1 MKRIIAMALMLL
13 ASIGMMAQAIKVT
26 GSVKTETSEPLAGV
40 AVTIKGTTTGTTS
53 GTDGTYSIDVKK
65 GATLVFSFLGMIEKE
80 AVVKGNHLDIVMSAD
95 SYWMDEAVAIG
106 YGSAKKSDLT
116 GAVSSVKP
124 QELKNSKI
132 GMASSALQGVAA
144 GVQVTSGNL
153 KPGAD
158 AAIVIRGAGSVNAGT
173 EPLYIVDGMPVSGLQ
188 DISTADVESIE
199 ILKDASSASIYGSRG
214 SNGVVLIT
222 TKRGES
228 GKGRITFSAMAGAQ
242 KMLNKQDM
250 MNAQQYYDLVNKSGQ
265 SYTWTTEEL
274 LLLSRGESTD
284 WQDAVTQT
292 GSFQNYNLSVSGG
305 SDKIS
310 HFLSVDWYDQ
320 KGIVKNSSFDKLTIR
335 YNVDSYIKPW
345 LRSGARF
352 NIVYS
357 NLRNINEDHDSGY
370 GTMFSAISS
379 QPTAPI
385 YASDGNYFDGFL
397 NTKANPVAMVD
408 LLDKKTKKLMAIGSV
423 YLEAE
428 PIENLVLRTE
438 NAVNYT
444 TFRVNQYED
453 GRMGQHYAKDGY
465 ASVMASLTNY
475 MQTENT
481 VTYKLEADKHKF
493 SVMGGFSASRS
504 AYEDATAVSKD
515 LNAITRYN
523 NLNAAKNHGPNSSWA
538 SASTLV
544 SFFGR
549 LTYNFNE
556 RYLATVTMRGDGS
569 SRFAPG
575 HQWGFFP
582 SAAFAWRISEEKFLK
597 NARNVNNLKLRLSV
611 GRLGNQNIGDY
622 MFAALVSEGGYF
634 NDYVFG
640 GEKATG
646 AVYSSISNPNLT
658 WEKANSFDAG
668 LDFGFFKGRLS
679 GTVEGYYKRTSDLL
693 WTVPLPYESGYISSL
708 TNIGK
713 LDNKGVEFS
722 LNTVNINHEKFQ
734 WTTSFNFTY
743 NHNNV
748 VELYDGKQDVGKY
761 IFVGHSLNEY
771 YTLKSDGIWQ
781 MNEAAEAAQYGCQPG
796 DRKVLD
802 QQKKGEDGY
811 GVINGDDR
819 VFCGQS
825 TPTWYGGMSNTFSF
839 AGFDLTVFVNYAGGH
854 KINNSLLRYQN
865 SYNTWG
871 NMGVDYYNNY
881 WTVDRPSNKYPA
893 PRIGSPYAN
902 GDGTDANFQKGN
914 YLRIKNVELGYT
926 LPSRITRAFGASS
939 LRLYAS
945 VQNLYTF
952 TAFTGYDVEAWDT
965 TNTYPGARAFIGGL
979 TLSF

>member
-1 MKRIIAMALMLL
+1 MKRIISMALMLL

-465 ASVMASLTNY
+465 ASVMANLTNY

-481 VTYKLEADKHKF
+481 VT
-493 SVMGGFSASRS
+493 GG
-504 AYEDATAVSKD
+504 
-515 LNAITRYN
+515 
-523 NLNAAKNHGPNSSWA
+523 
-538 SASTLV
+538 
-544 SFFGR
+544 
-549 LTYNFNE
+549 
-556 RYLATVTMRGDGS
+556 
-569 SRFAPG
+569 
-575 HQWGFFP
+575 
-582 SAAFAWRISEEKFLK
+582 
-597 NARNVNNLKLRLSV
+597 
-611 GRLGNQNIGDY
+611 
-622 MFAALVSEGGYF
+622 
-634 NDYVFG
+634 
-640 GEKATG
+640 
-646 AVYSSISNPNLT
+646 
-658 WEKANSFDAG
+658 
-668 LDFGFFKGRLS
+668 
-679 GTVEGYYKRTSDLL
+679 
-693 WTVPLPYESGYISSL
+693 
-708 TNIGK
+708 
-713 LDNKGVEFS
+713 
-722 LNTVNINHEKFQ
+722 
-734 WTTSFNFTY
+734 
-743 NHNNV
+743 
-748 VELYDGKQDVGKY
+748 
-761 IFVGHSLNEY
+761 
-771 YTLKSDGIWQ
+771 
-781 MNEAAEAAQYGCQPG
+781 
-796 DRKVLD
+796 
-802 QQKKGEDGY
+802 
-811 GVINGDDR
+811 
-819 VFCGQS
+819 GQ
-825 TPTWYGGMSNTFSF
+825 
-839 AGFDLTVFVNYAGGH
+839 A
-854 KINNSLLRYQN
+854 
-865 SYNTWG
+865 
-871 NMGVDYYNNY
+871 
-881 WTVDRPSNKYPA
+881 
-893 PRIGSPYAN
+893 
-902 GDGTDANFQKGN
+902 
-914 YLRIKNVELGYT
+914 
-926 LPSRITRAFGASS
+926 
-939 LRLYAS
+939 
-945 VQNLYTF
+945 
-952 TAFTGYDVEAWDT
+952 
-965 TNTYPGARAFIGGL
+965 
-979 TLSF
+979 